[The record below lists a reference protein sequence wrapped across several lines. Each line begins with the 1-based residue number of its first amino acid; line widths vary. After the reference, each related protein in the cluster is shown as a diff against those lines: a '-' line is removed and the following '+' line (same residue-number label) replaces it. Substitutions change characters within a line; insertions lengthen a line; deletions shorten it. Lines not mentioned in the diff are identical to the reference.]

1 MDYESKDLSNAI
13 HAKDHEYEDRMK
25 DATGTALVYKLKH
38 AISQLKS
45 DLKEETLNEG
55 VMNNLLFSCEAL
67 RRGKH
72 HLFDEMVDRVKVSG
86 TGTKHS
92 TEEA

>member
-13 HAKDHEYEDRMK
+13 QSKDHEYEDRMR
-25 DATGTALVYKLKH
+25 DATGTALVSKLKS
-38 AISQLKS
+38 AIVELKA
-45 DLKEETLNEG
+45 DIKDERLNEG
-55 VMNNLLFSCEAL
+55 VMNNLLFSCEGM

-72 HLFDEMVDRVKVSG
+72 HLFDEMVDPVKVSG
-86 TGTKHS
+86 MGTKNN